1 MSCKTCS
8 IADQCRTFTRAP
20 EQPGSVEHFM
30 ADGVGIKTMDIARKG
45 TFVPQHSHPYDHT
58 SYLAKGSVRVLY
70 NSEPNLG
77 GAAGTFYAPFPIFI
91 KAGVKHTFE
100 TLEDDTLILC
110 IHNASRTGTFEV
122 LAENSL
128 GV

>member
-1 MSCKTCS
+1 MNACDTCAVSDLCK
-8 IADQCRTFTRAP
+8 TFTRAP
-20 EQPGSVEHFM
+20 EQPTSDEFFM
-30 ADGVGIKTMDIARKG
+30 ADGVGIKTMDVARKG
-45 TFVPQHSHPYDHT
+45 TFIPQHSHAWDHT
-58 SYLAKGSVRVLY
+58 SYLAKGSVRVFT
-70 NSEPNLG
+70 EG
-77 GAAGTFYAPFPIFI
+77 HEATHQAPFPIFI

-122 LAENSL
+122 LAENTL